1 MTPVVY
7 SAAVK
12 DDLEVSK
19 RVSYSLSKRLGTKL
33 EGTMTSDASKRCE
46 IFQFFSGIIVRAVM
60 YIIGSISL

>member
-46 IFQFFSGIIVRAVM
+46 IFQFFSEIIV
-60 YIIGSISL
+60 L